1 LITQPTS
8 TIYDQLIFH
17 PFTQEH
23 IRIKARQ
30 LCRRSDFSKSDFP
43 DLKQE
48 MLLYLWSKAHLFDPT
63 RGTIEAFVTETTK
76 SCIAMILRR
85 RDRMIRRGDIDAI
98 SLEGTLIEH
107 DGVTDMLK
115 SVLDEADFTRRTQQE
130 RRNPIDLYL
139 LQESVRQTFRTL
151 TPDQQDLLVHIV
163 EHSLS
168 SASREWT
175 RREQRRVTRHEIEKR
190 VLLIRSRFKDAGL
203 SPD

>member
-1 LITQPTS
+1 MASRHDIVL
-8 TIYDQLIFH
+8 H

-23 IRIKARQ
+23 IRIKALQ
-30 LCRRSDFSKSDFP
+30 LCARSDFSKSDFP

-48 MLLYLWSKAHLFDPT
+48 MLTYLWSKAHLFDPT
-63 RGTIEAFVTETTK
+63 RGTIEAFVTETIR
-76 SCIAMILRR
+76 SCIGMILRH

-115 SVLDEADFTRRTQQE
+115 SVLAEADFTRRTQQE
-130 RRNPIDLYL
+130 RPNLIDLYIR
-139 LQESVRQTFRTL
+139 QDSVRHMLRLL
-151 TPDQQDLLVHIV
+151 TPDHVELLFHIS
-163 EHSLS
+163 EHGLS

-175 RREQRRVTRHEIEKR
+175 RREKRPVTRHQIKKR
-190 VLLIRSRFKDAGL
+190 VLQIRSRFEDADL

>member
-1 LITQPTS
+1 MANRH
-8 TIYDQLIFH
+8 DVVFH
-17 PFTQEH
+17 PFTRKH
-23 IRIKARQ
+23 IRIKALQ
-30 LCRRSDFSKSDFP
+30 LCARSDFSKSDFP

-48 MLLYLWSKAHLFDPT
+48 MLLYLWSKAHLYDPA
-63 RGTIEAFVTETTK
+63 RGTIEAFVTDTTK
-76 SCIAMILRR
+76 SCIGMILRR

-130 RRNPIDLYL
+130 RCSPIDLYL

-151 TPDQQDLLVHIV
+151 TPDQQDLLLHIS
-163 EHSLS
+163 EHGLS

-175 RREQRRVTRHEIEKR
+175 RREKRPVTRHQINKR
-190 VLLIRSRFKDAGL
+190 VLQIRSRFEDAGL

>member
-1 LITQPTS
+1 MSIGNDILT
-8 TIYDQLIFH
+8 H
-17 PFTQEH
+17 PFTKKYV
-23 IRIKARQ
+23 RIKALQ
-30 LCRRSDFSKSDFP
+30 LCARSDFSKSDFP

-48 MLLYLWSKAHLFDPT
+48 MLMYLWSKAHLFDPS
-63 RGTIEAFVTETTK
+63 RGTIEAFVTTATK
-76 SCIAMILRR
+76 CCIGMILRR

-130 RRNPIDLYL
+130 RRDPIDLYL
-139 LQESVRQTFRTL
+139 LRDSVRHMLRLL
-151 TPDQQDLLVHIV
+151 TPDQVELLFHIS
-163 EHSLS
+163 EKGLS

-175 RREQRRVTRHEIEKR
+175 RREKRPVTRHQIKKR
-190 VLLIRSRFKDAGL
+190 VLQIRSRFEDADL